1 MQATIPQVRI
11 EKVRI
16 VRLLV
21 YSNGPHTANCN
32 WCVVYKELQ
41 RTRLNNTTPRRQQ
54 VSTTIHTHEYQQVR
68 ENLTYSQAVK
78 ANTQL
83 EELTNVLNR
92 TISEFLDRFENMTNR
107 LMNQHNTIINLL
119 TALIKILKISIDNI
133 VRIALR
139 NANRLP
145 YQEQEI

>member
-1 MQATIPQVRI
+1 MCCLQGTPTNKI
-11 EKVRI
+11 EQHYPKKTTSE
-16 VRLLV
+16 
-21 YSNGPHTANCN
+21 YD
-32 WCVVYKELQ
+32 
-41 RTRLNNTTPRRQQ
+41 NT
-54 VSTTIHTHEYQQVR
+54 HTHEYQQIR

-83 EELTNVLNR
+83 EKLTNVLNR

-107 LMNQHNTIINLL
+107 LMNQHKTIINLL

-139 NANRLP
+139 N
-145 YQEQEI
+145 EILEKMTQD